1 MMLQAEVQEV
11 KLVSA
16 VGIDYS
22 KLRNLL
28 ASKKWQEAD
37 RETARLM
44 LRAAKREEKGW
55 LNRESMAEFPY
66 DELQTIDQLW
76 VKYSNGH
83 FGFSVQQ
90 RIYENV
96 RASSE
101 DDSEI
106 WQTFRDRVGW
116 LKKGEKFHYSHLN
129 FSEQAPE
136 AHLPVVSLFVG
147 FVGTE
152 IESGSFEQQ
161 CGVLAGLGGVIFQ
174 AIASRLLKCNI
185 TIR

>member
-1 MMLQAEVQEV
+1 MLKTEMNELKNEL

-16 VGIDYS
+16 VGINYS

-37 RETARLM
+37 QETARLM
-44 LRAAKREEKGW
+44 LKVAKQEEKGW
-55 LNRESMAEFPY
+55 LDRESMEEFPY
-66 DELQTIDQLW
+66 EDLQTIDQLW

-96 RASSE
+96 RESSE
-101 DDSEI
+101 DDSEV

-116 LKKGEKFHYSHLN
+116 LNKGEKLYYSHLN
-129 FSEQAPE
+129 FSETAPE

-147 FVGTE
+147 LVGAE
-152 IESGSFEQQ
+152 IESGSFEQE
-161 CGVLAGLGGVIFQ
+161 CAVLAGLGGIIFK
-174 AIASRLLKCNI
+174 AIASRLLKRNI
-185 TIR
+185 

>member
-1 MMLQAEVQEV
+1 MLITEINEF
-11 KLVSA
+11 KLVSS

-44 LRAAKREEKGW
+44 LRLAKREEKGW
-55 LNRESMAEFPY
+55 LDRESLEEFPY
-66 DELQTIDQLW
+66 EDLQTIDRLW

-96 RASSE
+96 IESSE
-101 DDSEI
+101 DDSEV
-106 WQTFRDRVGW
+106 WQTFRDLVGW
-116 LKKGEKFHYSHLN
+116 RKKGEKFCYSHLN
-129 FSEQAPE
+129 FSEKAPK
-136 AHLPVVSLFVG
+136 AHLPVVALFVG
-147 FVGTE
+147 LMESE

-161 CGVLAGLGGVIFQ
+161 CGVLAGLGGVIFK
-174 AIASRLLKCNI
+174 AIASRLVKYNA
-185 TIR
+185 

>member
-1 MMLQAEVQEV
+1 MLKTEINEA

-16 VGIDYS
+16 VGIDYN

-28 ASKKWQEAD
+28 ASQKWQEAD
-37 RETARLM
+37 RETAKLM
-44 LRAAKREEKGW
+44 LRAAKREEAGW
-55 LNRESMAEFPY
+55 LDRESIEEFPY
-66 DELQTIDQLW
+66 EDLQTIDQLW

-96 RASSE
+96 RESSE
-101 DDSEI
+101 DDSEV
-106 WQTFRDRVGW
+106 WQTFRDMVGW

-129 FSEQAPE
+129 FSEKAPE
-136 AHLPVVSLFVG
+136 AHLPAIPLFAGLVG
-147 FVGTE
+147 IE

-161 CGVLAGLGGVIFQ
+161 HGVLASLGGVVFK
-174 AIASRLLKCNI
+174 AIALRLLTCNI
-185 TIR
+185 